1 MIEINGLHKKFGKN
15 QVLRDLELSL
25 KAGGITAVLGPNG
38 SGKTTLIKTILGMVI
53 PNSGEIKV
61 NEKPIKKDFAYRK
74 QIDYLPQLA
83 NFPNNLRLKELL
95 RMIKDLR
102 AESHYRDE
110 QLMDLFELRPYLK
123 MKLGQLSGGTRQKV
137 NLTLAL
143 MSDSPLIILDEPT
156 SGLDP
161 VSLIHLKQF
170 LLEEKK
176 VGKTIILSSHITSFV
191 EEMADQIVFLL
202 DGKIYFQGSKEDLK
216 SQSEKSNFEQAI
228 AWVLK
233 QQHV

>member
-176 VGKTIILSSHITSFV
+176 AGKTIILSSHITSFV

>member
-1 MIEINGLHKKFGKN
+1 
-15 QVLRDLELSL
+15 
-25 KAGGITAVLGPNG
+25 
-38 SGKTTLIKTILGMVI
+38 
-53 PNSGEIKV
+53 
-61 NEKPIKKDFAYRK
+61 
-74 QIDYLPQLA
+74 
-83 NFPNNLRLKELL
+83 
-95 RMIKDLR
+95 
-102 AESHYRDE
+102 
-110 QLMDLFELRPYLK
+110 MDLFELRPYLK

-176 VGKTIILSSHITSFV
+176 AGKTIILSSHITSFV

>member
-110 QLMDLFELRPYLK
+110 QLMDLFELRPYLN

-202 DGKIYFQGSKEDLK
+202 DGKIYFQGSKAELK